1 MSGRWCR
8 VVIHMEE
15 RLADDEKEGDLESR
29 IEFNGLRAENTI
41 FLLTL
46 IGTRRPRFK
55 NKTLLPMA
63 VFVRC

>member
-1 MSGRWCR
+1 M
-8 VVIHMEE
+8 
-15 RLADDEKEGDLESR
+15 ADDEKEGDLESR

-46 IGTRRPRFK
+46 IGTLRPRFK
-55 NKTLLPMA
+55 KKTLLPMA